1 MQQHK
6 ISLCS
11 SNRRPTGKCCCYTYI
26 GIFQV
31 LEFCTT
37 QSLSANF
44 AHSRARAYQLSA
56 CPCIN
61 SYYLG
66 IFYVLFP
73 TETENPCDSSGGGNA
88 TPLYVAPPTLYSH
101 AHKGFSMIFVHL
113 SIETSGF
120 FIDRSRIGLLGS
132 KQRDVCGRGLVGVT
146 FVGLAIARF
155 AR

>member
-1 MQQHK
+1 M
-6 ISLCS
+6 SF
-11 SNRRPTGKCCCYTYI
+11 TW
-26 GIFQV
+26 
-31 LEFCTT
+31 
-37 QSLSANF
+37 
-44 AHSRARAYQLSA
+44 
-56 CPCIN
+56 
-61 SYYLG
+61 
-66 IFYVLFP
+66 
-73 TETENPCDSSGGGNA
+73 GGGNA

>member
-1 MQQHK
+1 MHW
-6 ISLCS
+6 
-11 SNRRPTGKCCCYTYI
+11 
-26 GIFQV
+26 
-31 LEFCTT
+31 
-37 QSLSANF
+37 
-44 AHSRARAYQLSA
+44 
-56 CPCIN
+56 
-61 SYYLG
+61 
-66 IFYVLFP
+66 
-73 TETENPCDSSGGGNA
+73 GGTNA